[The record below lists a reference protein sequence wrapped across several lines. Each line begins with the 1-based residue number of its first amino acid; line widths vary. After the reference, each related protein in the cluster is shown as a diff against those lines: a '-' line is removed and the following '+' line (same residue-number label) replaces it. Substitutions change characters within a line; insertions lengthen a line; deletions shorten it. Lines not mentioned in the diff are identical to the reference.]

1 MAAKSS
7 KTPKKSKAKK
17 EKERAR
23 ILKQFGESSSDMIQ
37 KAALILE
44 EEVAAGI
51 VAAKEIERSMREEGD
66 VRSAEFD
73 DIVQRMRR
81 DAHDVVD
88 IIGTQVNQFRSSEF
102 DDLANRFQKD
112 AHEAVDLFI
121 NVLNVAPDI
130 ITRAVQNSNLTSTES
145 QKEE

>member
-130 ITRAVQNSNLTSTES
+130 ITRAVQNSNLTNTES